1 MKSNSL
7 MIFILMSCGLV
18 VGLFVF
24 GIDDWMARIF
34 DEPPFPPEKVVGKVS
49 ATQGDVRR
57 RKPQKLTWIRMKTGD
72 LIGEQDTIFTGENS
86 KVKLDFKSAMTMKIG
101 ADSLIT
107 VSRIGGRNAVNI
119 QRGGLE
125 ASSTSSENLVMIGR
139 GKKIEM
145 TLSAIPRQLDK
156 KSIQDEDPEE
166 SSAETPPSS
175 PHEDS
180 LSPGP
185 PEVWHKEVDFSD
197 ARVLIFLGIYVVI
210 MVWAGIDSFR
220 RREVKPT

>member
-24 GIDDWMARIF
+24 GLDDWTARIF
-34 DEPPFPPEKVVGKVS
+34 DKPPFPPEMVVGSVS

-57 RKPQKLTWIRMKTGD
+57 RKPQKLTWIRIRAGD

-107 VSRIGGRNAVNI
+107 ISRISGKNAVNI
-119 QRGGLE
+119 KHGHLE
-125 ASSTSSENLVMIGR
+125 ATSRSSENLIITGGGQQTEVA
-139 GKKIEM
+139 
-145 TLSAIPRQLDK
+145 LSQTPRRFEA
-156 KSIQDEDPEE
+156 SNESPAE
-166 SSAETPPSS
+166 SSSGSRDEEFLPPTN
-175 PHEDS
+175 
-180 LSPGP
+180 
-185 PEVWHKEVDFSD
+185 PEIWRKDIDFSD
-197 ARVLIFLGIYVVI
+197 IRILIFLGVYVAI
-210 MVWAGIDSFR
+210 MIWAGIDSFR
-220 RREVKPT
+220 RREV

>member
-24 GIDDWMARIF
+24 GIDDWMARVF
-34 DEPPFPPEKVVGKVS
+34 DKPPFPPEIVVGSVS

-57 RKPQKLTWIRMKTGD
+57 RKPQKLTWIRIKTGD

-107 VSRIGGRNAVNI
+107 VSRIGGKNAVNI
-119 QRGGLE
+119 KQGHLE
-125 ASSTSSENLVMIGR
+125 ATSRSSENLIITGGGQNTEVV
-139 GKKIEM
+139 
-145 TLSAIPRQLDK
+145 LSQTARRIDAPNE
-156 KSIQDEDPEE
+156 SPTE
-166 SSAETPPSS
+166 SSSHSAR
-175 PHEDS
+175 EDFS
-180 LSPGP
+180 KPAP
-185 PEVWHKEVDFSD
+185 PEVWRKEIDFSD
-197 ARVLIFLGIYVVI
+197 TRILIFLGVYVAI
-210 MVWAGIDSFR
+210 MIWAGIDSFR
-220 RREVKPT
+220 RREV